1 MLVTLICMV
10 TKITRSRGI
19 FLLAFLGIVVALAA
33 ALFTLQSSPSPGES
47 SEDPNQEQGVENVNG
62 TWGSKANRGPYLE
75 FKEDDSLVGHDG
87 CNGFSG
93 RFTLSDDGQTVV
105 IHDLLGTLKAC
116 PGVDTW
122 LRNAQSAV
130 IDGDTLVIFDKS
142 SEEIGRLQQ
151 D

>member
-1 MLVTLICMV
+1 MV
-10 TKITRSRGI
+10 TKITRSRRV
-19 FLLAFLGIVVALAA
+19 FLVAFLGIVVALAA
-33 ALFTLQSSPSPGES
+33 ALFTLQDSPNPSEP
-47 SEDPNQEQGVENVNG
+47 SEDPNEEQGVENVTG
-62 TWGSKANRGPYLE
+62 TWGNKNNGGPYLQ
-75 FKEDDSLVGHDG
+75 FNDDGSLMGNDG

-105 IHDLLGTLKAC
+105 MHDLLGTLKAC

-130 IDGDTLVIFDKS
+130 IDGDTLVLFDKS